1 MNRFALRIPSKLG
14 RCCRKT
20 STHRA
25 AARIPGPIVAGAIV
39 RWKARMLKISAAK
52 RTSASGT
59 KYPESRSNPATSWT
73 AKKKAEKWDAEIAM
87 KNCKAN
93 GFGGGG

>member
-1 MNRFALRIPSKLG
+1 MDCFALRIPSKLG

-20 STHRA
+20 NTHRTPT
-25 AARIPGPIVAGAIV
+25 RRPGPMVAGAIV

-73 AKKKAEKWDAEIAM
+73 AKKKAEKWM
-87 KNCKAN
+87 QRSR
-93 GFGGGG
+93 

>member
-1 MNRFALRIPSKLG
+1 M
-14 RCCRKT
+14 
-20 STHRA
+20 
-25 AARIPGPIVAGAIV
+25 PGPIVAGAIV
-39 RWKARMLKISAAK
+39 KWKARMLKISAAK
-52 RTSASGT
+52 RTSANGT

-87 KNCKAN
+87 KNYKVN

>member
-1 MNRFALRIPSKLG
+1 M
-14 RCCRKT
+14 
-20 STHRA
+20 
-25 AARIPGPIVAGAIV
+25 PGPIVAGAIV

-73 AKKKAEKWDAEIAM
+73 AKKKAEKWDAEKWDAEIAM

-93 GFGGGG
+93 GLGGGG

>member
-1 MNRFALRIPSKLG
+1 LNRFALRIPSKLG

-20 STHRA
+20 NTHRT
-25 AARIPGPIVAGAIV
+25 AARMPGPIVAGAIV
-39 RWKARMLKISAAK
+39 KWKARMLEISAAR
-52 RTSASGT
+52 RTSANGT

-87 KNCKAN
+87 KNC
-93 GFGGGG
+93 

>member
-20 STHRA
+20 STHRM
-25 AARIPGPIVAGAIV
+25 AARMPGPIVVGANV

-73 AKKKAEKWDAEIAM
+73 AKKKAEKRDVEIAM

>member
-1 MNRFALRIPSKLG
+1 M
-14 RCCRKT
+14 
-20 STHRA
+20 
-25 AARIPGPIVAGAIV
+25 VAGAIV

-73 AKKKAEKWDAEIAM
+73 AKKKAEKRDCNEELQS
-87 KNCKAN
+87 
-93 GFGGGG
+93 